1 MGPLAR
7 DLLQAVQDGDRTKQ
21 QLGYAMSYVNQMTP
35 TPEPIMTADIRESQR
50 LLTLEGLVGLHR
62 EAQKNKAH
70 HKAGRIMHLMEFL
83 QWDDEEETTMKENKK
98 LTKKIEKEKKSED
111 FSNDPPKPKLDKKSQ
126 FFQVKISV
134 DTGLPMTKKKLAKQI
149 LRALPENYSGVYIEV
164 KKEKVK

>member
-1 MGPLAR
+1 
-7 DLLQAVQDGDRTKQ
+7 
-21 QLGYAMSYVNQMTP
+21 
-35 TPEPIMTADIRESQR
+35 MTAHLREPQR
-50 LLTLEGLVGLHR
+50 LLAMEALVALSK
-62 EAQKNKAH
+62 EANKLKLH
-70 HKAGRIMHLMEFL
+70 HKARRIEHLMMDL